1 MLNYL
6 KKRLSGKAPTADVA
20 DAGRSPKILF
30 DGAYRLHDSSDV
42 ARYTALA
49 AEAFPDFAKRIT
61 CFGADWLGNQFATDE
76 ARIIDEDR
84 QILLLEIGTGEVL
97 EIPAGLGTFHDG
109 LLVQEPDAAV
119 ALGFFRGWLSGGGAA
134 PRYDQCVGYKV
145 PLYLGGADDVS
156 NLELSDFEVY
166 WGVSAQLLAKA
177 RVLPK
182 GTAIGDVTIGD

>member
-6 KKRLSGKAPTADVA
+6 KKRLGGKVPTADVA
-20 DAGRSPKILF
+20 DAGRSPKTLL

-42 ARYTALA
+42 ARFTAFA
-49 AEAFPDFAKRIT
+49 TEAFPDFTKRIT

-76 ARIIDEDR
+76 ARIVDGDR
-84 QILLLEIGTGEVL
+84 QILLLEIGTGELL
-97 EIPAGLGTFHDG
+97 EIPVGLGTFHDG

-119 ALGFFRGWLSGGGAA
+119 ALGFFRDWLSVGGAA

-145 PLYLGGADDVS
+145 PLYLGGADNVS

-166 WGVSAQLLAKA
+166 WGVSAQLLAKSRA
-177 RVLPK
+177 LPN